1 VEECIFV
8 LRFNSNE
15 YIQNYKSSGYCSM
28 MWVPMRYFALSVL
41 FWFSI
46 VSSSSLELSHVV
58 RREDIVPKLPW
69 KPKSCYKREQ
79 VCCYRYK
86 KCGNRCRTG
95 YCSQQSMCSHY
106 KFGKCF
112 RWRSV
117 NTCTTVCFDKMCVRF
132 ECVPLKMVRG
142 RSYVHPRIHT
152 KVYYPQ
158 GKNPPKPPKPSRK
171 PRPVQP
177 TRQPRPRPRPRP
189 QPRPV
194 RPPRGP
200 RNPPRPTRPP
210 RRPRKTKP
218 PATRPPRNGPG
229 FFPPGFPDPPRF
241 PAPPRFPQ
249 PPPKLPGFPDPPA
262 FPGRG
267 ARPPRPPRRS
277 RNRPSQGQRPARKK
291 KKPTSQRPPRGFEPQ
306 FVPFDNPSEFMNQ

>member
-1 VEECIFV
+1 
-8 LRFNSNE
+8 
-15 YIQNYKSSGYCSM
+15 M

-171 PRPVQP
+171 PRPTTTASPATAPSQATTRSQESPSAYSSSTSSEKDEATGDASPSKRSGILPAGVPRSAEIPSSAEIP
-177 TRQPRPRPRPRP
+177 TATSKITRIPRP
-189 QPRPV
+189 
-194 RPPRGP
+194 
-200 RNPPRPTRPP
+200 
-210 RRPRKTKP
+210 
-218 PATRPPRNGPG
+218 A
-229 FFPPGFPDPPRF
+229 GFPR
-241 PAPPRFPQ
+241 
-249 PPPKLPGFPDPPA
+249 
-262 FPGRG
+262 
-267 ARPPRPPRRS
+267 
-277 RNRPSQGQRPARKK
+277 
-291 KKPTSQRPPRGFEPQ
+291 
-306 FVPFDNPSEFMNQ
+306 